1 MSTPAKYNKNQ
12 MTSLGRISVIKSVE
26 DSETCEEVL
35 RFLCSPYPPSKLTF
49 SSPRTLHITPPS
61 KPVKLAVKRSLFSP
75 LSKQNQAVQ
84 I

>member
-1 MSTPAKYNKNQ
+1 MVVLPMSTPAKYNKNQ

-26 DSETCEEVL
+26 DSETCEEAL

-61 KPVKLAVKRSLFSP
+61 KPVKLAVKRSITT
-75 LSKQNQAVQ
+75 Q
-84 I
+84 